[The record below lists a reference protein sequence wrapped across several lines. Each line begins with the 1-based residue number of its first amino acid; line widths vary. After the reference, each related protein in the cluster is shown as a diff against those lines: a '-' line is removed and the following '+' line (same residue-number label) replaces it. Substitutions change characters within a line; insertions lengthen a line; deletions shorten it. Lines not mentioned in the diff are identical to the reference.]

1 MTALFD
7 RHGSDRPA
15 AVERAECVPSAEE
28 EQKSLVE
35 RDDPLAPSRGIT
47 LSVLLGLTLWALV
60 AAAAWYLL

>member
-15 AVERAECVPSAEE
+15 AVERAECVPTAEE
-28 EQKSLVE
+28 EKCLAE

-47 LSVLLGLTLWALV
+47 ISILLGLTLWALA
-60 AAAAWYLL
+60 AAAAWCLL